1 MGFIKIN
8 KDLIRIKKSLH
19 IKGMTQ
25 GRKKH
30 RKTTMQKADSPLYEK
45 SSKNQLEKDISS
57 QDWQTESHDAEIEIC

>member
-1 MGFIKIN
+1 MRKFYTT
-8 KDLIRIKKSLH
+8 D
-19 IKGMTQ
+19 MTQ

-57 QDWQTESHDAEIEIC
+57 QDWQTESHDAEVEIC